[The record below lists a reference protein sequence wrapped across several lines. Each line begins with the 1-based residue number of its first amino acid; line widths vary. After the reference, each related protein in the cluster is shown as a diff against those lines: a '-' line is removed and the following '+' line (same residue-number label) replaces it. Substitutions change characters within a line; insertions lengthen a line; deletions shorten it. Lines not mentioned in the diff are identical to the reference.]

1 MQTLIVALLVVGCSA
16 YVVWS
21 LMAAAAR
28 RSTAALLLRLPLPG
42 AVERRLRK
50 ATQASSGCA
59 CSGCDHAEKKS
70 PPAATQPITVHRRAR
85 E

>member
-1 MQTLIVALLVVGCSA
+1 MQTLIVALLVIGCSA

-21 LMAAAAR
+21 LMPAAAR
-28 RSTAALLLRLPLPG
+28 RSTAAVLLRLPLPG
-42 AVERRLRK
+42 AVASRLRE

-59 CSGCDHAEKKS
+59 CSGCDRAEKK
-70 PPAATQPITVHRRAR
+70 PQPAAEQPITVHRRVR